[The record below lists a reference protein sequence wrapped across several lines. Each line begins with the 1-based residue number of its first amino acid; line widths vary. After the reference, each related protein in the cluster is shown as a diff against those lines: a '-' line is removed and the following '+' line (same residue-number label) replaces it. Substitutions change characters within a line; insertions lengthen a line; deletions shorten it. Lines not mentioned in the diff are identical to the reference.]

1 MKLYKVYAD
10 GKHYLM
16 LAESK
21 KEIKKLCK
29 VMRVEIEVITE
40 QTQIVNGCV
49 WYDDSDDYNY

>member
-29 VMRVEIEVITE
+29 VMKVEADVVTE
-40 QTQIVNGCV
+40 QKEFVNGCV
-49 WYDDSDDYNY
+49 WFDGAGNYN